1 LHLRTAAIG
10 AAALLAAPALA
21 TEGGNGHYIP
31 GARNLVAGTL
41 PPPGT
46 YASVE
51 SGVTNATLDG
61 LLMSGVVLT
70 NVDTRA
76 VVTKLSMTR
85 SFKGGFLGARWA
97 ITVMQ
102 PIVDAEIR
110 FDSLVLGARRRVKDS
125 RAGLGDTT
133 LTFGA
138 GWDEGPNHVALQ
150 TSFMLPLGAY
160 DLARVDIPGRDLEV
174 LSLGKNRLG
183 ITPVVAFTHLPKS
196 GLELS
201 GTLGLSVSARNTAT
215 DYQSAPEFH
224 FEGAIAQHFSPV
236 FTAGVH
242 VYALRQFS
250 EDSGEGADNLR
261 QSLGIESLKARVNGI
276 GPVVSYGT
284 KIGSSSLNFKG
295 RIAHEFGARRRFE
308 GDSFQL
314 SVSLGF

>member
-1 LHLRTAAIG
+1 
-10 AAALLAAPALA
+10 LLVAAPATA

-31 GARNLVAGTL
+31 GARNLVAGIL

-46 YASVE
+46 YATVE
-51 SGVTNATLDG
+51 TGVTNATLDG
-61 LLMSGVVLT
+61 LLMSGIVLT

-76 VVTKLSMTR
+76 VVTKLSMTS

-102 PIVDAEIR
+102 PVVDAEIR
-110 FDSLVLGARRRVKDS
+110 FDGLILGAQRRAKDS

-133 LTFGA
+133 ITFGA
-138 GWDEGPNHVALQ
+138 GWDDGPNHVAVQ
-150 TSFMLPLGAY
+150 TSFMLPLGAF

-201 GTLGLSVSARNTAT
+201 VALGASVSARNTAT
-215 DYQSAPEFH
+215 DYQTAPEFH
-224 FEGAIAQHFSPV
+224 VEAAIAQHFSPA

-242 VYALRQFS
+242 GYALRQFG
-250 EDSGEGADNLR
+250 EDSGTGADNLR
-261 QSLGIESLKARVNGI
+261 QSLGLKSLKARVNGI
-276 GPVVSYGT
+276 GPVFSYGT
-284 KIGSSSLNFKG
+284 RIGSNPLTFKG

-314 SVSLGF
+314 SMTLGL